1 MATKLLYIKLGGG
14 SMKSVRGSQKREHIL
29 FKMIVVVPVLML
41 WFQNCS
47 SSKMDFKVDTASL
60 QAAAPICRDM
70 SAYEIIPKLKF
81 AWDHASAQ
89 EPLYS
94 QVMSTP
100 VVGDIDGDGIPEIA
114 FTTFKGGSYNSPGYV
129 RVISGANG
137 QEKWSA
143 MKPEHMS
150 FGSMA
155 PLLIDIE
162 GDGKGEVIYLSR
174 AVSGSINM
182 IALNSDGSERWVL
195 NKPSGAMNCDDSL
208 SAADI
213 DNDGIADIVAPGFV
227 VSESKAKIPFIKA
240 NLDIV
245 ACYNV
250 PVNLQP
256 MSQTAKMSIVNA
268 GGIMN
273 VQGKTISKFSKIGF
287 PAIADIYANHVG
299 SEIVLAGGSSFQVY
313 TSKGVLIVD
322 KTLTEHTNSTCTG
335 AIGGGQATI
344 GDFDGNAQSLEIA
357 IATGRSLTIYDV
369 SGNKIAGSLTTDCS
383 SRKTGVASFDFNG
396 DSKPEIIYADE
407 QYLRIYE
414 LDGSLNLKTI
424 WQTINPS
431 GTLSEYPVVADAD
444 GDGYADLIVAQNS
457 YSYDLKPE
465 SPFYK
470 MNGVRVFGPSVEGSW
485 MPTRAVWNQHNYFIT
500 NVTDDL
506 RATSATYSMGQLP
519 KAFKRN
525 TFQDI
530 PEVKCK

>member
-70 SAYEIIPKLKF
+70 TVYEIIPKLKF
-81 AWDHASAQ
+81 AWDHASTQ

-174 AVSGSINM
+174 AVSGSVNM

-195 NKPSGAMNCDDSL
+195 NKPSGSMNCDDSL

-227 VSESKAKIPFIKA
+227 VSESKGKIPFVKA
-240 NLDIV
+240 NLEIV

-256 MSQTAKMSIVNA
+256 MSTLTKMSIVNA

-273 VQGKTISKFSKIGF
+273 VQGKTISKFSKTGF
-287 PAIADIYANHVG
+287 PAIADIYKNHLG

-313 TSKGVLIVD
+313 SSKGVLIVD
-322 KTLTEHTNSTCTG
+322 KALTEHTNSTCTG
-335 AIGGGQATI
+335 VIGGGQATI
-344 GDFDGNAQSLEIA
+344 GDFDG
-357 IATGRSLTIYDV
+357 DP
-369 SGNKIAGSLTTDCS
+369 
-383 SRKTGVASFDFNG
+383 SR
-396 DSKPEIIYADE
+396 
-407 QYLRIYE
+407 
-414 LDGSLNLKTI
+414 
-424 WQTINPS
+424 
-431 GTLSEYPVVADAD
+431 
-444 GDGYADLIVAQNS
+444 
-457 YSYDLKPE
+457 
-465 SPFYK
+465 
-470 MNGVRVFGPSVEGSW
+470 
-485 MPTRAVWNQHNYFIT
+485 
-500 NVTDDL
+500 
-506 RATSATYSMGQLP
+506 
-519 KAFKRN
+519 
-525 TFQDI
+525 
-530 PEVKCK
+530 